1 LAAFIKLLFK
11 SADNMEATTAK
22 YSVIISLLF
31 ILSSFRYRRI
41 FERND
46 IMEHIVYVTENIFIW
61 RYAMKNKNLL
71 LFMLLILVFSCRN
84 SEVFE
89 MEYQGIELEK
99 PIDTKRLYSAI
110 QISLKQYNWSIVS
123 DSDGIITA
131 KYVKGAGKYSATI
144 QIIYSAEGYSCKYV
158 DSKNLKANLETMRI
172 HPVYK
177 TWIKNLKI
185 TIANNYYEMKP

>member
-1 LAAFIKLLFK
+1 
-11 SADNMEATTAK
+11 MEATTAK

-41 FERND
+41 FE
-46 IMEHIVYVTENIFIW
+46 
-61 RYAMKNKNLL
+61 
-71 LFMLLILVFSCRN
+71 
-84 SEVFE
+84 
-89 MEYQGIELEK
+89 GIELEK